1 MQAYIESLPS
11 SEISQISNKHYTVWS
26 YHRVT

>member
-11 SEISQISNKHYTVWS
+11 SELSQISNKNYTVWS
-26 YHRVT
+26 HHRAR